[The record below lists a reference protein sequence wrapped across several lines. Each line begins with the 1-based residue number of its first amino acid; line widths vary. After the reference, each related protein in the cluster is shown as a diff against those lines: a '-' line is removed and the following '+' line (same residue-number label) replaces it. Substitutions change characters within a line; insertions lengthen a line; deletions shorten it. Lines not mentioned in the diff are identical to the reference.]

1 MVVYIYCH
9 MRYMTP
15 LNILKIFMQLLDLS
29 GVIINHVFL
38 SFKQDIPYS
47 GLYGHH
53 IMVYGCSVGLSNM
66 DQALAFSLSLS
77 QILPWW
83 FENSKQQTDIYILR
97 NI

>member
-1 MVVYIYCH
+1 

-15 LNILKIFMQLLDLS
+15 LNVLKIFMQLLDLS

-83 FENSKQQTDIYILR
+83 FENSKQQTDIYTKKYLR
-97 NI
+97 QNF